1 MCNLKILEMNRL
13 FFLIIGLVLA
23 NFAFSQADITAPMTE
38 AIKTGNASKI
48 GSYFAPN
55 VDLTLPGTEEVLP
68 ADQAKKLLE
77 RFFSQHPAKSFAVK
91 HRGTS
96 KMNDHYRI
104 GDLSTSKGN
113 FRVTF
118 FMKSES
124 GKFSVTQFRI
134 EPADDDF

>member
-1 MCNLKILEMNRL
+1 MNRL
-13 FFLIIGLVLA
+13 IFLLFGLLMA
-23 NFAFSQADITAPMTE
+23 TISFAQSDITVPMTE
-38 AIKTGNASKI
+38 AIKTGNAAKI
-48 GSYFAPN
+48 GSYFAAN

-68 ADQAKKLLE
+68 SDQAKKLVE
-77 RFFSQHPAKSFAVK
+77 RFFTQHIAKSFAVK

-104 GDLSTSKGN
+104 GDLATSKGN

-118 FMKSES
+118 FMKSDA